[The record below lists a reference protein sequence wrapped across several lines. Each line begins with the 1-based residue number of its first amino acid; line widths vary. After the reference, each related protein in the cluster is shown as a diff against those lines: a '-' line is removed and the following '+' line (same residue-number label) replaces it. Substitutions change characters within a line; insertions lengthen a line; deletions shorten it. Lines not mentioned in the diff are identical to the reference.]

1 MQRTWLGM
9 VAALML
15 VFGLALAQN
24 PVRGGTLQL
33 AVDSSPAGLDPHVAT
48 AFATFLITGEIY
60 EGLVEV
66 DERLAIQPSLAES
79 WKVSDD
85 GLKYTFKLR
94 SGVTFHNG
102 QAMTSA
108 DVVYSFE
115 RVKDPKTGSPL
126 ASRFNLVKEAK
137 AAGPNEVSF
146 ELSQPFAPFLSE
158 LSGLAIVPAE
168 YVKGGGDLQRK
179 AVGTGPF
186 MLKEWVPDTF
196 IQLERNPRYWRQG
209 RPYLDALKFNIVP
222 DAATR
227 QVGLASG
234 TYQFLPNIDPS
245 LAVTLKDTS
254 GVRLLQ
260 SQDLSY
266 SLIGLNVSRK
276 PFDNPKVREA
286 LNYAIDRK
294 ALVQAVY
301 FGNGTPAGPLS
312 PGLKSWS
319 SPTTAWTCYA
329 YNPAKAKQLLAQAG
343 YPNGVDF
350 TILTLG
356 SVKTVVDAAQV
367 VQAQLA
373 QAGFRAKIE
382 VLELGKFVQEWR
394 NSNFDAFASL
404 NGGSPD
410 PDGYFFRTFSTG
422 GSTNVFKYTN
432 PQVDQLLNQGRTA
445 TSLEARRK
453 IYTQLQ
459 AILACQGPIAH
470 LAYGTLFSAARDNVQ
485 GFRPSPTRSLASLR
499 ETWLAK

>member
-1 MQRTWLGM
+1 MRRGRLGFLF
-9 VAALML
+9 ALVF

-48 AFATFLITGEIY
+48 AFATFLVTGEIY

-66 DERLAIQPSLAES
+66 DERLAIRPALAES
-79 WKVSDD
+79 WKVSED

-94 SGVTFHNG
+94 SGVAFHNG

-108 DVVYSFE
+108 DVVGSFD

-137 AAGPNEVSF
+137 ATGPNEVTF

-158 LSGLAIVPAE
+158 LSGLAIVPGE
-168 YVKGGGDLQRK
+168 YVKGGGDLGRK

-186 MLKEWVPDTF
+186 QFKEWVPDTY
-196 IQLERNPRYWRQG
+196 ILLERNPRYWRQS

-222 DAATR
+222 DPATR

-245 LAVTLKDTS
+245 LAVTLKDTP
-254 GVRLLQ
+254 GTKLLQ

-266 SLIGLNVSRK
+266 SLIGMNTGRK

-286 LNYAIDRK
+286 FNYAIDRN

-301 FGNGTPAGPLS
+301 FGLGTPAGPLS

-319 SPTTAWTCYA
+319 SPTSAWACYS
-329 YNPAKAKQLLAQAG
+329 YNPVKAKQLLAQAG

-404 NGGSPD
+404 NGGSSD

-422 GSTNVFKYTN
+422 GSTNVFKYSN

-445 TSLEARRK
+445 TGMDARRK

-485 GFRPSPTRSLASLR
+485 GFKPSPTRSLASLR
-499 ETWLAK
+499 DVWLAK

>member
-1 MQRTWLGM
+1 MQRRLGL
-9 VAALML
+9 ALWVML
-15 VFGLALAQN
+15 ALGLALAQT
-24 PVRGGTLQL
+24 PVRGGTLQI
-33 AVDSSPAGLDPHVAT
+33 AVDSSPAGLDPQVAT

-66 DERLAIQPSLAES
+66 NERLAVQPSLAES
-79 WKVSDD
+79 WKISDD
-85 GLKYTFKLR
+85 GLKYIFKLR
-94 SGVTFHNG
+94 PGVTFQNG
-102 QAMTSA
+102 QPLSSA
-108 DVVYSFE
+108 DVVYSFD
-115 RVKDPKTGSPL
+115 RVRDPKTGSPL
-126 ASRFNLVKEAK
+126 ASRFTLVKEVK
-137 AAGPNEVSF
+137 ATGPAEVTF

-158 LSGLAIVPAE
+158 LSNLAIVPSE

-186 MLKEWVPDTF
+186 QLKEWVPDTY
-196 IQLERNPRYWRQG
+196 ILLERNPHYWRES

-222 DAATR
+222 DTATR

-234 TYQFLPNIDPS
+234 TYQFLPNIDPT
-245 LAVTLKDTS
+245 LAVALKETP
-254 GVRLLQ
+254 GVKLYQ

-312 PGLKSWS
+312 PSLKSWS
-319 SPTTAWTCYA
+319 PPTSAWSCYN
-329 YNPAKAKQLLAQAG
+329 YNPAKAKELLAQAG

-350 TILTLG
+350 NILTLG

-367 VQAQLA
+367 VQAQIA

-394 NSNFDAFASL
+394 NSNFEAFASL
-404 NGGSPD
+404 NGGSSD
-410 PDGYFFRTFSTG
+410 PDGYFYRTFSTG
-422 GSTNVFKYTN
+422 GSTNVFKYSN
-432 PQVDQLLNQGRTA
+432 PQVDQLLNQGRT
-445 TSLEARRK
+445 TTNLEARRK
-453 IYTQLQ
+453 IYAQLQ
-459 AILACQGPIAH
+459 VILACQGPIAH
-470 LAYGTLFSAARDNVQ
+470 LVYGTLFSAARDNVQ
-485 GFRPSPTRSLASLR
+485 GFRPTPTRSLASLR
-499 ETWLAK
+499 DTWLAK